1 MLLMSAQEIKDQKR
15 AENELQKAKAK
26 AEKDAEK
33 ERLKKEKEAQKELAK
48 AQLEEK
54 QHQYYEKINELIDYA
69 NTYKEKIIIKGDQ
82 DEIDKLMGNLFDRTV
97 VNIKKIKNIDSE
109 EWSVFDN
116 YISNTFQSMQ
126 SILQKSQ
133 QITDYYNS
141 SDFQQIKDACKSLM
155 DSQREFNE
163 YIDEKAKSISTLFGS
178 RVVRKETVHTDR
190 YDYVRPYQKTI
201 TPFTAEVSSAVF
213 SSAENNPMDYIVKSF
228 YPDKVLYKT
237 QIQKLQSLIGELETL
252 REAKEIIEN
261 YKKDYQQYLANV
273 PDFIMEY
280 DENGFY
286 SKLGFADI
294 SENVLTIEYKFVYTS
309 NGGMAQRS
317 FSVPMTEDT
326 IVELITKLESKLT
339 MEAFTSEQRAL
350 MTKKL
355 REQIKQRDNYT
366 CQCCGNSTFNEPN
379 LLLEIDHIK
388 PVSKGGYTVEDNLQ
402 TLCWKCNRSKSN
414 KIE

>member
-1 MLLMSAQEIKDQKR
+1 
-15 AENELQKAKAK
+15 
-26 AEKDAEK
+26 
-33 ERLKKEKEAQKELAK
+33 
-48 AQLEEK
+48 
-54 QHQYYEKINELIDYA
+54 
-69 NTYKEKIIIKGDQ
+69 
-82 DEIDKLMGNLFDRTV
+82 MGNLFDRTV
-97 VNIKKIKNIDSE
+97 VNIKKIKSTDSE

-116 YISNTFQSMQ
+116 YISNTSQSMQ
-126 SILQKSQ
+126 TILQKSQ

-141 SDFQQIKDACKSLM
+141 ADFQQIKDACKSLM

-163 YIDEKAKSISTLFGS
+163 YIDEKAKSISSLFGS
-178 RVVRKETVHTDR
+178 RVVRKETVHSDQ

-201 TPFTAEVSSAVF
+201 TPFTADVSSAVF
-213 SSAENNPMDYIVKSF
+213 ASAENNPMDYIVKSF
-228 YPDKVLYKT
+228 YPNKSLYPT
-237 QIQKLQSLIGELETL
+237 QIPKLQSLIGELETL

-261 YKKDYQQYLANV
+261 YKKDYQQYLSNV

-326 IVELITKLESKLT
+326 IVELINKLESKLT
-339 MEAFTSEQRAL
+339 MESFTSEQRAL

-402 TLCWKCNRSKSN
+402 TLCWKCNRTKSN
-414 KIE
+414 KIA